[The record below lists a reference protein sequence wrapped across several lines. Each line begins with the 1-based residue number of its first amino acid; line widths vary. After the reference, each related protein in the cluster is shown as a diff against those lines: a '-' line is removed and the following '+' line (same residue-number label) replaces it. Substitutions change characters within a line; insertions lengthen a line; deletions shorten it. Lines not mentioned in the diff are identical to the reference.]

1 MKWER
6 MKVRIDNF
14 LLLIRD
20 LTKDLDSEPEH
31 HDHEERRPDYHDSEE
46 DEDDEDAKRK
56 KKREASKVA
65 ASKPI
70 SIAKRSSTP
79 ATSSPFEWSDLF
91 GLDRK
96 KKSVQGE
103 LEICIITARND

>member
-1 MKWER
+1 MTTFYTLNQR
-6 MKVRIDNF
+6 FNICPYIN
-14 LLLIRD
+14 
-20 LTKDLDSEPEH
+20 SEH
-31 HDHEERRPDYHDSEE
+31 HEHEERRPDYHDSEE
-46 DEDDEDAKRK
+46 EEDDEDAKRK
-56 KKREASKVA
+56 KKRETQKVA
-65 ASKPI
+65 ANKPI

-103 LEICIITARND
+103 LEICIIIARND